1 MKSWVR
7 KCVGASGA
15 LAAAV
20 ALSVVYAPSAQA
32 DSAYGC
38 NYPEVCVYSDTSV
51 NSTIVG
57 RFKVVTSYWQYLDN
71 PNTEY
76 SIVNTRNDDVAHVK
90 NSNGTVSCIKPNGSM
105 SSGQRIVAIRI
116 DSSPTC

>member
-1 MKSWVR
+1 M
-7 KCVGASGA
+7 
-15 LAAAV
+15 
-20 ALSVVYAPSAQA
+20 
-32 DSAYGC
+32 
-38 NYPEVCVYSDTSV
+38 